1 MKRYEIKFE
10 EILISILCDL
20 LSDDNHVAV
29 GAASPIPGAAALLA
43 KEEQKQIRKKLRVTI
58 LHSLRFNNF
67 TDGARELFDCA
78 AQGRIDTFF
87 LGGVQI
93 DHEANIN
100 LVGTGKYPRLDKRF
114 SGSFGSALMYYVI
127 PKVILFREEHSP
139 RTLVKKV
146 DFISAP
152 GISDKNLYR
161 PGGPKYLLTNKAL
174 FSFNKRNR
182 RFCLEQIAPGLNQYD
197 IKKQTGFEYDINNQI
212 NNFALP
218 SKSRL
223 DILRKII
230 APMVSEFYPHFAK
243 KIWFS

>member
-1 MKRYEIKFE
+1 MNKSEIKFE

-20 LSDDNHVAV
+20 LTDDNHVAV

-43 KEEQKQIRKKLRVTI
+43 KEEHKQIKKKLRVTI

-93 DHEANIN
+93 DQEANIN
-100 LVGTGKYPRLDKRF
+100 LVGTGQYPKLDKRF

-152 GISDKNLYR
+152 GISKENLYR

-174 FSFNKRNR
+174 FSFNKKNK
-182 RFCLEQIAPGLNQYD
+182 RFCLEKTAPG
-197 IKKQTGFEYDINNQI
+197 IKQGDVKKLTGFEYDLNTTI
-212 NNFALP
+212 NNFMLP

-223 DILRKII
+223 KTLREVI

-243 KIWFS
+243 KIWFN